1 MHGIVMKGLKDY
13 VVENHDWG
21 AWRSVQERADVER
34 RLYTP
39 VARYPDRHGVE
50 LAAAARSMTGA
61 DEKDLQFQVGRH
73 LVPTLLQVFGVHVD
87 GVRSGLDVLAN
98 AEAVVGKAFRRKGLD
113 DVSLPAVS
121 GERLDEDRV
130 VVRYGG
136 DHCAGLRGVAVG
148 LGEYYDDAYAV
159 TERACQGDGA
169 DRCELVVARAESGGG
184 MAASDD

>member
-21 AWRSVQERADVER
+21 AWRSVRERADVER

-61 DEKDLQFQVGRH
+61 DEDDLQFQVGRH
-73 LVPTLLQVFGVHVD
+73 LVPTLMGVYGVHVD

-98 AEAVVGKAFRRKGLD
+98 VETVVGTALRRKGFD
-113 DVSLPAVS
+113 DASPPAAS
-121 GERLDEDRV
+121 GERLDDDRV
-130 VVRYGG
+130 LVRYGG
-136 DHCAGLRGVAVG
+136 DHCAGVRGVAVG
-148 LGEYYDDAYAV
+148 LGEYYDDPYAV
-159 TERACQGDGA
+159 TERACRGDGA
-169 DRCELVVARAESGGG
+169 DRCELVVSRAGPGP
-184 MAASDD
+184 AASDD